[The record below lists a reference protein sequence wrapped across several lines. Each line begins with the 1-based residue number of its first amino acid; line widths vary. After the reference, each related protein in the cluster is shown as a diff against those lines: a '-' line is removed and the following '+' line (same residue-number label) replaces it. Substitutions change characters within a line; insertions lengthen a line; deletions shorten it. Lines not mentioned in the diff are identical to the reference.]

1 MEATLPLDILS
12 LVPYYLDREDAT
24 PTLMMLCLTSP
35 VFIHSCRALRFN
47 RITLSSHS
55 RGTLAGKRLFDL
67 LEASPNLPK
76 YIKGLAILDFVTG
89 TTSAHNSSWLVVD
102 VALPDALN
110 RLYTNQISSF
120 TFRRSRR
127 EPWISLPATTQ
138 SALFGICRSTSLVEL
153 NIRRA
158 PLSLL
163 SHCGPSLKRFH
174 SRDAITTK
182 DYGFSPRPRSTAE
195 YIELDS
201 LHLDNY
207 QLDQQLAY
215 LLDPF
220 NKISLHALTELDI
233 LAASPGD
240 HTCVSTILG
249 FCRESLKT
257 LVLEPCTHVRA
268 PEVDISDCSSLTNLQ
283 LHLDV
288 TCQDR
293 RGDRLGLPWATSF
306 INKIPASIS
315 KKIEIF
321 AILLYFDIGDFPE
334 MLEGNAGEQ
343 EFFHLRE
350 IGDVVTG
357 RRHTANT
364 WTGLKKFIVEV
375 SNMDSGISNMGEIE
389 AWALCAFNVHPNS
402 NLEVSVKT
410 SEFY

>member
-1 MEATLPLDILS
+1 M
-12 LVPYYLDREDAT
+12 
-24 PTLMMLCLTSP
+24 
-35 VFIHSCRALRFN
+35 
-47 RITLSSHS
+47 
-55 RGTLAGKRLFDL
+55 
-67 LEASPNLPK
+67 
-76 YIKGLAILDFVTG
+76 
-89 TTSAHNSSWLVVD
+89 
-102 VALPDALN
+102 
-110 RLYTNQISSF
+110 
-120 TFRRSRR
+120 
-127 EPWISLPATTQ
+127 
-138 SALFGICRSTSLVEL
+138 
-153 NIRRA
+153 
-158 PLSLL
+158 
-163 SHCGPSLKRFH
+163 
-174 SRDAITTK
+174 
-182 DYGFSPRPRSTAE
+182 
-195 YIELDS
+195 
-201 LHLDNY
+201 
-207 QLDQQLAY
+207 DQQLAY
-215 LLDPF
+215 LLDLF

-249 FCRESLKT
+249 FCLESLKT
-257 LVLEPCTHVRA
+257 LVLEPCTHVPGA

-364 WTGLKKFIVEV
+364 WTGLNKFIVEV
-375 SNMDSGISNMGEIE
+375 SNMDSGISNMGEIK